1 MANATNKKLTS
12 TIGYQYYGIGADGSD
27 KALSVAYLENTIS
40 IGIFNLL
47 PSSQQTNNSKFDYK
61 QGTTIFLKGKQSKT
75 LSRLIKRAQKKILDG
90 EKFEPA
96 AVSSASNLIE
106 VANGTNYGLG
116 EGLTIAI
123 YSGINANKTCDAPA
137 IFKFND
143 DKIITSYDHK
153 SGTYSEGTMDAD
165 IDYLIT
171 QLEEFA
177 KGITN
182 AHAHCIKKEMS
193 FDVSKFASRQI
204 QICQALNI
212 NLETASSSKASW
224 NNNWNNSSTST
235 ANMSTADLLNELDG

>member
-12 TIGYQYYGIGADGSD
+12 TIGYQYYGTGADGSD

-47 PSSQQTNNSKFDYK
+47 PPSQQTNNSKFDYK
-61 QGTTIFLKGKQSKT
+61 QGTSIFLKGKQSKI
-75 LSRLIKRAQKKILDG
+75 LARLIKRAQKKILDG

-106 VANGTNYGLG
+106 VANGTEYGLG
-116 EGLTIAI
+116 EGLTLAI
-123 YSGINANKTCDAPA
+123 YSGINSNKTCDAPA
-137 IFKFND
+137 VFKFSD

-165 IDYLIT
+165 IDYIVT

-177 KGITN
+177 KGITG

-193 FDVSKFASRQI
+193 FDISRFASRQL
-204 QICQALNI
+204 QICEALNI
-212 NLETASSSKASW
+212 NLASAGSAKASW
-224 NNNWNNSSTST
+224 NNSFNGAAST